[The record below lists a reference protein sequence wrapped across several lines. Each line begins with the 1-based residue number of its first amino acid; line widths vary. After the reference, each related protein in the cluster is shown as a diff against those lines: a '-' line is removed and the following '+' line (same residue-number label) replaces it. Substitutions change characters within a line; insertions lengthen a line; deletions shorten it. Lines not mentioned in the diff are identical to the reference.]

1 MKVLPFPLDG
11 KWLTDSTLWLGKTA
25 IFQYN
30 TAQKAPERNE
40 KRGLKKTPIG

>member
-1 MKVLPFPLDG
+1 MLVLLFPWKD

-30 TAQKAPERNE
+30 TAQKAPERHE
-40 KRGLKKTPIG
+40 KRELKKTPIG